1 MLSLLC
7 LLFILWLCWKMG
19 VALWRVLIFL
29 IGVGLVFVLLSS
41 VVLPLLAICALG
53 GLAWAVI
60 SNA

>member
-29 IGVGLVFVLLSS
+29 IGVGLVFALLSS

>member
-29 IGVGLVFVLLSS
+29 IGVGLAFALLSS
-41 VVLPLLAICALG
+41 VVLPLLAFCALG

>member
-29 IGVGLVFVLLSS
+29 IGVGLAVALISS

>member
-29 IGVGLVFVLLSS
+29 IGVGLAFALLSS
-41 VVLPLLAICALG
+41 VVLPLLDICALG

>member
-29 IGVGLVFVLLSS
+29 IGVGLDFALLSS
-41 VVLPLLAICALG
+41 VVLPLLAICALW

>member
-29 IGVGLVFVLLSS
+29 IGVGLAFALLSS
-41 VVLPLLAICALG
+41 VVLPLLATCALG

>member
-29 IGVGLVFVLLSS
+29 IGVGLAVVLLSS

>member
-29 IGVGLVFVLLSS
+29 IGVGLAFALLSS
-41 VVLPLLAICALG
+41 VVLPLLAIFALG

>member
-29 IGVGLVFVLLSS
+29 IGVGLAF
-41 VVLPLLAICALG
+41 A
-53 GLAWAVI
+53 
-60 SNA
+60 

>member
-29 IGVGLVFVLLSS
+29 IGVGLAIALISS

>member
-29 IGVGLVFVLLSS
+29 IGVGLAFALLSS
-41 VVLPLLAICALG
+41 VVLPLLVICALG

>member
-29 IGVGLVFVLLSS
+29 IGVGLAFALLSS
-41 VVLPLLAICALG
+41 VVFPLLAICAFG

>member
-1 MLSLLC
+1 
-7 LLFILWLCWKMG
+7 MG

-29 IGVGLVFVLLSS
+29 IGVGLAFALLSS

>member
-29 IGVGLVFVLLSS
+29 IGVGLAFALLSS

-53 GLAWAVI
+53 GLAWAVL